1 MNITHE
7 PLSDLSAKIQIKVS
21 KDDYEKEVDAE
32 LKKYQRQASMPGFR
46 PGKVPFGMV
55 KKMYGPSITGEKIN
69 QLVSDA
75 LNNYLVE
82 QKMPVVGYPLPMQE
96 ATDIDAVKDN
106 EDISLTF
113 EVGFAP
119 EITIDLSKIEV
130 PFIEIKAT
138 DDDIQKTV
146 DNIID
151 NNPEI
156 TSVDIVG
163 ENDRLEIKLVQANEA
178 GEEIE
183 GGFEKEVKLHLDQIT
198 DKESKDALIGKE
210 AGSEFIFNLA
220 KAMGSEEAVIKFLQ
234 LGEDELEMAKSDF
247 NLIIQDIEHE
257 EKPAL
262 DEALF
267 EKIFP
272 GKEIKDEA
280 TFKEQLKGD
289 IENQFAQEHKRY
301 FFGKA
306 VDQLLEQ
313 VDLPLPVDFLK
324 RWLIETSE
332 GKLKM
337 EELDKEFDSKYA
349 KGIRWQLIEA
359 ELMKQNPELA
369 VKEEEIRAHVKS
381 YFFGSMGL
389 DIMDEE
395 MGQRMDGIIDT
406 MLQNKEETRRI
417 SDQLS
422 ETKLT
427 DLFLDKM
434 PRKTESMS
442 YEAFVTKVNEEHKEH
457 DHE

>member
-82 QKMPVVGYPLPMQE
+82 QKMPVIGYPLPMQE

-119 EITIDLSKIEV
+119 EINIDLSKIDV
-130 PFIEIKAT
+130 PLIDIKAT
-138 DDDIQKTV
+138 DDDIQKT
-146 DNIID
+146 DNNIID

-178 GEEIE
+178 GEEVE

-198 DKESKDALIGKE
+198 DKESKEALIGKE

-220 KAMGSEEAVIKFLQ
+220 KAMGSDEAVIKFLQ

-247 NLIIQDIEHE
+247 NLIIQDIVYE

-272 GKEIKDEA
+272 GKEIKDEV
-280 TFKEQLKGD
+280 TFKEHLKVD
-289 IENQFAQEHKRY
+289 IETQFAQEHKRY

-337 EELDKEFDSKYA
+337 EELDKEFESKYA

-359 ELMKQNPELA
+359 ELIKQNPKLA

-406 MLQNKEETRRI
+406 MLKNKEETRRI
-417 SDQLS
+417 SNQLS